1 MAAIIKQIFLPL
13 GILTLGWVGLEM
25 QSFLYQPTI
34 AQAQNVA
41 VIPVSLPEKVTVHP
55 KHGSTI
61 SGVSLLEINAQT
73 QQIKLQQGSNT
84 ESKSIASIESLTF
97 SGRAIIRGGKIVIR
111 GGGNAGSNCGNPENW
126 TLPLNHVQV
135 RDSSKA
141 AIDISSLPKS
151 RQREITS
158 IGGTLSQI
166 EEKKNYR
173 TYILDEIKFVT
184 PGRLTLKTTPC
195 SANR

>member
-13 GILTLGWVGLEM
+13 GILTLGWVGLEV
-25 QSFLYQPTI
+25 QSFLYQPTF

-61 SGVSLLEINAQT
+61 SGVRLLEINAQT

-111 GGGNAGSNCGNPENW
+111 GGVNAGSKCGNTENW

-135 RDSSKA
+135 RDSSQA
-141 AIDISSLPKS
+141 EVNLTSIPPG
-151 RQREITS
+151 RQREIR
-158 IGGTLSQI
+158 QI
-166 EEKKNYR
+166 NGAK
-173 TYILDEIKFVT
+173 TYILDEIKFGT

-195 SANR
+195 FAN